1 MKYKIKMD
9 VIVDAVSKEHALKL
23 VKLEETDC
31 QLLPTVENI
40 NNKVINELS
49 AAVDDLFV
57 KMQEDLNIKEGDISP
72 TMSLKMDHAL
82 QDLEKVVT
90 EILLSQL

>member
-9 VIVDAVSKEHALKL
+9 VVVDAVSKEHALKL

-31 QLLPTVENI
+31 QLLPTAENI
-40 NNKVINELS
+40 NNKVINKLS

-57 KMQEDLNIKEGDISP
+57 EMQEELNIKEGDINP
-72 TMSLKMDHAL
+72 IMSVKLDHTL
-82 QDLEKVVT
+82 QDLEKVIT
-90 EILLSQL
+90 EILLSNL